1 MAGRKTE
8 RNLSQQV
15 SYTALEKETTR
26 VSRKYR
32 SNRGLQRENAKR
44 S

>member
-15 SYTALEKETTR
+15 AYTALEKETTR
-26 VSRKYR
+26 VSREHR
-32 SNRGLQRENAKR
+32 LTRGLQRENTKR